1 MRSTTDADVEAV
13 FAQVPDHWK
22 TTAAVVADLRRA
34 NSRSRLTRDRIRAI
48 LQRLAEAGRIE
59 RDKTGASL
67 YWRLPQPPRPAPIA
81 EPEFE
86 PHTAPATAPR
96 SLSPY
101 VDALERAVTELR
113 AAAAAPAVSLPLG
126 PITVRELMTRTA
138 EHPVENLLDLDAVL
152 SNRIARRVRYDT
164 LVSVLRSLDRY
175 VEAARENHD
184 AGEHREDFGAC
195 CGRFY
200 PDDVADVVTGAAHAI
215 GLGAEWRART
225 EAAAAAGADV

>member
-34 NSRSRLTRDRIRAI
+34 DSRSRLSRDRIRAI
-48 LQRLAEAGRIE
+48 LHRLAEAGRIK
-59 RDKTGASL
+59 RDKSGASL

-81 EPEFE
+81 EPELE
-86 PHTAPATAPR
+86 PHTAPVTDPR

-113 AAAAAPAVSLPLG
+113 KAATAPVAPPPLG
-126 PITVRELMTRTA
+126 PITVPELMTRTA
-138 EHPVENLLDLDAVL
+138 DHPVEDLLGLDAVL

-175 VEAARENHD
+175 VEAARGNHD
-184 AGEHREDFGAC
+184 VSEHSEDFGTC
-195 CGRFY
+195 CGKFY
-200 PDDVADVVTGAAHAI
+200 PDDVADVIAGAAYAI

-225 EAAAAAGADV
+225 EAALDGR